1 MGKITGIFVDTKNKT
16 ASAITVDDELET
28 YYKLL
33 DCKWIEIAPRKIGNS
48 IVNIICDEEGLL
60 KQDPLMSA
68 VDGIGNGI
76 LAGSLFITGLT
87 DDEGDLTSLAEED
100 QKQVLGKCMVLP
112 TRQHPEGL
120 MMVTECEYD
129 M

>member
-33 DCKWIEIAPRKIGNS
+33 DCKWIEIAPRKIGNTL
-48 IVNIICDEEGLL
+48 VNIICDEEGLL

-68 VDGIGNGI
+68 VDSIGNGM
-76 LAGSLFITGLT
+76 LAGSLFITGLA
-87 DDEGDLTSLAEED
+87 DDEGDLTSLTEED

>member
-68 VDGIGNGI
+68 VDGIGNGM